1 MKKLII
7 SLIIVVSIFLIYLTT
22 TNKKTYYLSLGDS
35 IAVGIN
41 AYGEKSYGYANQV
54 RDYLKAKKDLE
65 TYVPDFAKEGYR
77 TTDLINDIKN
87 NREIMIDDK
96 PKTLQ
101 NALIKTDITTVSIG
115 LNDLLYYLTI
125 DYDHPYNK
133 VNEIMGDM
141 KVLLELLKEYSKEQ
155 IIVLGY
161 YNPLPNHQ
169 NKEEIE
175 DIIIYAN
182 QKLKI
187 LCNDYNVGYVDLYY
201 LFEDND
207 YLVNPNNIHPS
218 NEGYRAIADKII
230 ALIK

>member
-7 SLIIVVSIFLIYLTT
+7 GLIIVVSIFLIYLTT

-54 RDYLKAKKDLE
+54 RDYLKEKKDLE

-161 YNPLPNHQ
+161 YNPLPKHQ

>member
-7 SLIIVVSIFLIYLTT
+7 GLIIVVSIFLIYLTT

-54 RDYLKAKKDLE
+54 RDYLKEKKDLE